1 MSNELKSDEIFIDS
15 LECFTVIGIN
25 DWEKKTKQLV
35 VIDIS
40 IFILQIP
47 NNNKDLITETIDYKN
62 LSYKIKDFVE
72 KSNFD
77 LIETLAKEIALLCL
91 KVEKVIK
98 ATVKVNKPHALKIS
112 KNVGVIVSR
121 EKNNCLL
128 YTSPSPRDRG

>member
-1 MSNELKSDEIFIDS
+1 MNNELKSDEIFIEG

-35 VIDIS
+35 IIDVS
-40 IFILQIP
+40 IFILQVP
-47 NNNKDLITETIDYKN
+47 NKNKDLITETIDYKN
-62 LSYKIKDFVE
+62 LSYKIKSFVE
-72 KSNFD
+72 ERDFD

-98 ATVKVNKPHALKIS
+98 ATVKVNKPNALKIS

-121 EKNNCLL
+121 ERKK
-128 YTSPSPRDRG
+128 

>member
-1 MSNELKSDEIFIDS
+1 MSYELTRDEIFIEG

-25 DWEKKTKQLV
+25 DWEKKIKQLV
-35 VIDIS
+35 IIDVS

-47 NNNKDLITETIDYKN
+47 NNNKDLINETIDYKN

-121 EKNNCLL
+121 EKNNEN
-128 YTSPSPRDRG
+128 

>member
-15 LECFTVIGIN
+15 LECFTLIGIN

-40 IFILQIP
+40 IFIVQIP
-47 NNNKDLITETIDYKN
+47 NNNKDVITETIDYKN

-121 EKNNCLL
+121 EKNNEN
-128 YTSPSPRDRG
+128 

>member
-1 MSNELKSDEIFIDS
+1 MSNELKSDEIFIEG

-35 VIDIS
+35 IIDVS
-40 IFILQIP
+40 IFILQVP
-47 NNNKDLITETIDYKN
+47 NKNKDLITETIDYKN
-62 LSYKIKDFVE
+62 LSYKVKSFVE

-91 KVEKVIK
+91 KVEKVVK
-98 ATVKVNKPHALKIS
+98 ATIKVNKPNALKIS

-121 EKNNCLL
+121 ERKK
-128 YTSPSPRDRG
+128 

>member
-1 MSNELKSDEIFIDS
+1 LSNELKSDEIFIEG

-25 DWEKKTKQLV
+25 DWEKKTKQLII
-35 VIDIS
+35 IDFS

-47 NNNKDLITETIDYKN
+47 NKNKDLITETIDYKN
-62 LSYKIKDFVE
+62 LSYKVKSFVE

-98 ATVKVNKPHALKIS
+98 ATVNVNKPNALKIS

-121 EKNNCLL
+121 ERKK
-128 YTSPSPRDRG
+128 

>member
-1 MSNELKSDEIFIDS
+1 M
-15 LECFTVIGIN
+15 
-25 DWEKKTKQLV
+25 
-35 VIDIS
+35 
-40 IFILQIP
+40 
-47 NNNKDLITETIDYKN
+47 
-62 LSYKIKDFVE
+62 E

-121 EKNNCLL
+121 EKNNEN
-128 YTSPSPRDRG
+128 

>member
-1 MSNELKSDEIFIDS
+1 MSNGLKSDEIFIEG

-25 DWEKKTKQLV
+25 GWEKKTKQLII
-35 VIDIS
+35 IDFS

-47 NNNKDLITETIDYKN
+47 NKNKDLITETIDYKN
-62 LSYKIKDFVE
+62 LSYKVKSFVE

-98 ATVKVNKPHALKIS
+98 ATVKVNKPNALKIS

-121 EKNNCLL
+121 ERKK
-128 YTSPSPRDRG
+128 

>member
-1 MSNELKSDEIFIDS
+1 MGKENQTTSCYRHFN
-15 LECFTVIGIN
+15 
-25 DWEKKTKQLV
+25 
-35 VIDIS
+35 
-40 IFILQIP
+40 FILQIP
-47 NNNKDLITETIDYKN
+47 NNNKDLINETIDYKN

-91 KVEKVIK
+91 EVEKAIK

-121 EKNNCLL
+121 EKNNEN
-128 YTSPSPRDRG
+128 

>member
-1 MSNELKSDEIFIDS
+1 MNNELKSDEIFIEG

-40 IFILQIP
+40 IFIVQIP
-47 NNNKDLITETIDYKN
+47 NNNKDVITETIDYKN

-91 KVEKVIK
+91 KVEKVVK
-98 ATVKVNKPHALKIS
+98 ATIKVNKPNALKIS

-121 EKNNCLL
+121 ERKK
-128 YTSPSPRDRG
+128 